1 MRVFLIGFMGSG
13 KTTFGK
19 KLASSLGY
27 PFFDLDHVIEA
38 LVGQSIPE
46 YFTAHGEESFR
57 KLEKQTLQEGA
68 YPDDCVVSC
77 GGGSPCFFDNMDW
90 MNQNGLT
97 VYLDMPAAA
106 LAKRL
111 EKGKH
116 KRPLL
121 KDLDEAGLL
130 RFIET
135 KLAEREVF
143 YSKARL
149 IVSGID
155 INPEAVKGK
164 ILNPKV

>member
-1 MRVFLIGFMGSG
+1 MRIFLIGFMGSG

-19 KLASSLGY
+19 KLAASMGY
-27 PFFDLDHVIEA
+27 AFFDLDHEIE
-38 LVGQSIPE
+38 LQVSQSIPE
-46 YFTAHGEESFR
+46 YFASHGEESFR
-57 KLEKQTLQEGA
+57 TLEKQTLQEGD
-68 YPDDCVVSC
+68 YPENCVVSC

-97 VYLDMPAAA
+97 VYLDMPAPA

-121 KDLDEAGLL
+121 KELDEAGLL
-130 RFIET
+130 QFIET
-135 KLAEREVF
+135 KLAERLPF
-143 YSKARL
+143 YAKAKL

-155 INPEAVKGK
+155 IDPEMVKNR
-164 ILNPKV
+164 ILTP